1 MISFQKQLIIQQA
14 LNDDYSTCA
23 PGFVS
28 ENGQNFAASERSAH
42 IANIKLKDNTNSYE
56 DTKSQVQRGGGVV
69 SLANSAND
77 SKSMSGVISA
87 QDEQGIRT
95 FLFKLLNARHIFTTV
110 DIVDQIEAFIQ
121 IKLDKSNQMIASFRD
136 RLAKQEKETRRLL
149 LENKKMSQDQFSI
162 GKVFKECM
170 D

>member
-1 MISFQKQLIIQQA
+1 M
-14 LNDDYSTCA
+14 
-23 PGFVS
+23 
-28 ENGQNFAASERSAH
+28 
-42 IANIKLKDNTNSYE
+42 
-56 DTKSQVQRGGGVV
+56 V

-149 LENKKMSQDQFSI
+149 LENKKMSQD
-162 GKVFKECM
+162 
-170 D
+170 